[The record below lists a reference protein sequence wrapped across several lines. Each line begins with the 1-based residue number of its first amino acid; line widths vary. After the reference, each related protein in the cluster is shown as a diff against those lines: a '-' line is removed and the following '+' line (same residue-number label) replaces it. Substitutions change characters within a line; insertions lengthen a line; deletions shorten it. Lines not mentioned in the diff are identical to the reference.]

1 MIKTSKE
8 IRPPEFPKKT
18 AALAPSV
25 FWVYIACSFLFFFFL
40 SACIS
45 AATNTVNI
53 CLYYN
58 NKPTSVIISPSEGGY
73 EIRGDDKVIYQL
85 EKKDAVALIAED
97 NFIYVKTLNKPLGK
111 FSKIK
116 VVRKQGLSSFKIKS
130 IIPDSEERI
139 YSDNLTIS
147 LLNKKLKIINHV
159 NIESYISGVVESEAG
174 TKQNL
179 EYYKVQSI
187 ICRTFALNTLRKHA
201 EEGFHL
207 CDGTHCQVYYSKNR
221 VNPEISRATEETRG
235 LVIVDSDINI
245 ITAAFHSNCGG
256 QTINVEDVWKYSLP
270 YLKSVCD
277 TFCTGQPHA
286 YWEKKIPLSYWINYL
301 DKKHN
306 YPISDSIYLAC
317 VMNYIPPPERNPHIL
332 NTDFPLPLKEMRKDL
347 DLRSTSFSISKIED
361 DSVLITGNG
370 YGHGVGLCQ
379 EGAMKMSELG
389 YEFDKILRYYYT
401 NIHLVDLSLLD
412 FFKD

>member
-1 MIKTSKE
+1 MISTNDNQS
-8 IRPPEFPKKT
+8 IYYSGRTCNASALTLFLSIILLFP
-18 AALAPSV
+18 
-25 FWVYIACSFLFFFFL
+25 FFL
-40 SACIS
+40 N

-53 CLYYN
+53 GIYRD
-58 NKPTSVIISPSEGGY
+58 NKPISVIISPSEGSY
-73 EIRGDDKVIYQL
+73 EIKGDDSVIYQL
-85 EKKDAVALIAED
+85 ERKDAIQLISED
-97 NFIYVKTLNKPLGK
+97 NFIHVKTLNNQLGK
-111 FSKIK
+111 FSKVKIL
-116 VVRKQGLSSFKIKS
+116 RTQALASFKIKS
-130 IIPDSEERI
+130 LIPDSEERV
-139 YSDNLTIS
+139 YYDNLTVS
-147 LLNKKLKIINHV
+147 LEGKKMKIINSV
-159 NIESYISGVVESEAG
+159 NIEYYISGVVESEAG

-187 ICRTFALNTLRKHA
+187 ICRTYALNNLRKHA

-221 VNPEISRATEETRG
+221 VNQEITKATEETKG

-256 QTINVEDVWKYSLP
+256 QTINAEDVWKYSLP

-286 YWEKKIPLSYWINYL
+286 FWEKKFPLSFWINYL
-301 DKKHN
+301 EKKHN
-306 YPISDSIYLAC
+306 YPVNDSIYLAC
-317 VMNYIPPPERNPHIL
+317 ALNYIPPPDRNPHLL
-332 NTDFPLPLKEMRKDL
+332 NTDIPLPLKEMRKDL
-347 DLRSTSFSISKIED
+347 DLRSTCFSITKFEN

-379 EGAMKMSELG
+379 EGAMKMAELG
-389 YEFDKILRYYYT
+389 YPFDKILRYYYT
-401 NIHLVDLSLLD
+401 NIHMIDLSLLD